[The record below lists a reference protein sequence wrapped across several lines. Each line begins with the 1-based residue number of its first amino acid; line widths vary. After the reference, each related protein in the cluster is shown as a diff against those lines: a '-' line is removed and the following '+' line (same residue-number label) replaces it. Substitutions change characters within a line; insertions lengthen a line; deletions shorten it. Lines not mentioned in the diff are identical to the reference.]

1 MGSRI
6 EFISRII
13 GALVAASALAIIG
26 VQLAGMFNLEPIPY
40 AVALGVG
47 GGLLGALFGF
57 LFTPYLTIR
66 PINAVRQAL
75 SAMPLERLVALM
87 IGVFLGLIAA
97 ALFSIPLSQLP
108 SPLKEILPLASALGF
123 CYLGAVLMMNRYRDL
138 REWVGGLRPSRNPA
152 KVIDGSTT
160 EDEDVILLD
169 TSVIIDGRILDIGRT
184 GFIRHTL
191 LVPNFVLKELQHI
204 AEARSIIYVCGP
216 TVYDYSHIGHAKTY
230 VGFDVVVRYLR
241 FSGYDVLYVQ
251 NITDVGHLLDTGE
264 DRILPKARQLS
275 ALPMQVVETY
285 TRATSRHGR
294 PGRAPARHQPA
305 RQRPHPGANRHD
317 RDAARQGARLRSR
330 RLGLLRRRLLPGVR
344 QAERPHRRGAGRGR
358 ARRRAQEKRH
368 PADFALW
375 KRAEPEHILRW
386 PSPWG
391 EGFPGWHI
399 ECSAMSA
406 KYLGETFDI
415 HGGGID
421 NIFPHNECEIAQSE
435 AAHDAPF
442 ARYWMLTGSLTLD
455 GSR

>member
-204 AEARSIIYVCGP
+204 ADSADALRRNRGRRGLDILSMLQNESPVP
-216 TVYDYSHIGHAKTY
+216 
-230 VGFDVVVRYLR
+230 VR
-241 FSGYDVLYVQ
+241 
-251 NITDVGHLLDTGE
+251 ITDLD
-264 DRILPKARQLS
+264 
-275 ALPMQVVETY
+275 
-285 TRATSRHGR
+285 ATQS
-294 PGRAPARHQPA
+294 
-305 RQRPHPGANRHD
+305 
-317 RDAARQGARLRSR
+317 RDADSKLVLLAR
-330 RLGLLRRRLLPGVR
+330 RLGCPIMTNDYNLNKVAELQGITVLNVNDLANAVKASFLPGEELTVTIIQEGKEYGQGVAYLDDGTMVVVEDGYRLLNQTQNVVVTKVL
-344 QAERPHRRGAGRGR
+344 QTAAGRMI
-358 ARRRAQEKRH
+358 
-368 PADFALW
+368 FA
-375 KRAEPEHILRW
+375 KP
-386 PSPWG
+386 
-391 EGFPGWHI
+391 
-399 ECSAMSA
+399 
-406 KYLGETFDI
+406 
-415 HGGGID
+415 
-421 NIFPHNECEIAQSE
+421 
-435 AAHDAPF
+435 
-442 ARYWMLTGSLTLD
+442 
-455 GSR
+455 